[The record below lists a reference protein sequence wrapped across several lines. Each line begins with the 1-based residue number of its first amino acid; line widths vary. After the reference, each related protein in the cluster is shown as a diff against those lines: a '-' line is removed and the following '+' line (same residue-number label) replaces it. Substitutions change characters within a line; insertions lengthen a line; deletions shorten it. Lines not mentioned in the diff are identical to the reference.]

1 MEAAAW
7 ITPSH
12 VDVIFEPGL
21 EKTIQLK
28 AINDGY
34 KEFEALVFS
43 FSLFLYFRGITE
55 RAIEQGFFH
64 GDRWK
69 ILINKNMPEKSE
81 DFSESLEDFWWI
93 FLRFLMGFWN
103 HCKVTNA
110 MILHLVNLFLL
121 ACVILA
127 LQ

>member
-28 AINDGY
+28 VINDGY

-69 ILINKNMPEKSE
+69 ILINKNMPKKSE
-81 DFSESLEDFWWI
+81 DFSESLEYSWQI
-93 FLRFLMGFWN
+93 FLRCLMDIFGIF
-103 HCKVTNA
+103 
-110 MILHLVNLFLL
+110 
-121 ACVILA
+121 VIA
-127 LQ
+127 NN